1 MADPAE
7 AVTVLIQQLGQWKIQ
22 TLLAVGAASL
32 VGYFLFLAHRVVEK
46 FIDSRASERAEK
58 AKIERAKLYAKSH
71 EDLTVAVNKLV
82 TAQEQNNVLVADLGT
97 TNKAVLATMR
107 GVINPADSR
116 KIIEAELWSVAK
128 ECVRAFQLSLR
139 DNHFK
144 GREDAIEKKMRRS
157 VTKLLDRAL
166 KKLQGFDMAVS
177 PRHFF
182 AQLSDQL
189 TYVLEQNIWAAMEPL
204 YKNPINYS
212 KEKDSEFRDRV
223 VYDSIMSIV
232 RNDLVRAHGRAD
244 DKDYIEDSGF
254 YEPEPTSD
262 DDSQTGPHRARP

>member
-1 MADPAE
+1 VADP
-7 AVTVLIQQLGQWKIQ
+7 VDTSLLLIQQLGQWKIQ
-22 TLLAVGAASL
+22 TLVAVGAASL
-32 VGYFLFLAHRVVEK
+32 VGYILFLAHRVVEK
-46 FIDSRASERAEK
+46 WLDMKTAERNEK
-58 AKIERAKLYAKSH
+58 SKIERAKLYAKSH

-82 TAQEQNNVLVADLGT
+82 EAQEQNNLLVADLGT

-128 ECVRAFQLSLR
+128 ECVRAFQVSLR

-166 KKLQGFDMAVS
+166 KKLQGFDMAVK
-177 PRHFF
+177 PNYFF
-182 AQLSDQL
+182 AQLSDNL
-189 TYVLEQNIWAAMEPL
+189 TYVLEKAIWLSMVPL
-204 YKNPINYS
+204 YETPINYN
-212 KEKDSEFRDRV
+212 KDKDAEFRDRV
-223 VYDSIMSIV
+223 VYDNIMSIF
-232 RNDLVRAHGRAD
+232 RNEMVRAHNRAD

-254 YEPEPTSD
+254 YEPDAVSD
-262 DDSQTGPHRARP
+262 DDSQTGTHKTKP

>member
-1 MADPAE
+1 VADPTE
-7 AVTVLIQQLGQWKIQ
+7 AVTALLEQLGQWKLQ
-22 TLLAVGAASL
+22 TIIAVAIASL
-32 VGYFLFLAHRVVEK
+32 GGYVLFLAHRVVEK
-46 FIDSRASERAEK
+46 YIDMRATERSEK
-58 AKIERAKLYAKSH
+58 TKIERAKLYAKSH
-71 EDLTVAVNKLV
+71 EDLTIAVNKLV
-82 TAQEQNNVLVADLGT
+82 EAQEQNNALVADLGT

-128 ECVRAFQLSLR
+128 ECVRAFQVSLR

-166 KKLQGFDMAVS
+166 KKLQGFDMAVK
-177 PRHFF
+177 PHHFF
-182 AQLSDQL
+182 SRMPDPL
-189 TYVLEQNIWAAMEPL
+189 TYYLEESIWKSMVTL
-204 YKNPINYS
+204 YQTPINYS
-212 KEKDSEFRDRV
+212 KEKDAEFRDRV

-232 RNDLVRAHGRAD
+232 RNELVRAHSRAD

-254 YEPEPTSD
+254 YDPDPVSD
-262 DDSQTGPHRARP
+262 EDTVSGFHKSIK